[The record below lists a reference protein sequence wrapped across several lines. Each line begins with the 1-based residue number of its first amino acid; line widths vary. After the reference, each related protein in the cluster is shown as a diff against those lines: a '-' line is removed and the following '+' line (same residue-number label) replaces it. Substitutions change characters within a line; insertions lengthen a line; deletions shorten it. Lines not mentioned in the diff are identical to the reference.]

1 MTTDVDSK
9 TVYEK
14 LELFLELS
22 KERTI
27 THPFIVV
34 MLMHEYFRCLYP
46 DDPFIEKRYAE
57 DNLENIISC
66 LDMCI
71 QTLTAITDMGSYFS
85 GNSSLENYMSNFEQE
100 TQSKTQVLYG
110 KLWKKRM
117 AGKSLD
123 STEELKESFKRNGF
137 DIEYV
142 KGKKVL
148 DIGCGSGRFTI
159 ALAKLGAGHV
169 TGVDLGDDGL
179 EVARELASL
188 AKLENITFD
197 KHSVLDLPYEDES
210 FDFVYCKGVLHHTGN
225 LNKGLKEYH
234 RVLKKGGKAFLYLYG
249 SGGLFWTS
257 RRKMRQVMQLIPI
270 DYSIRVLELIGMSSS
285 RTIFVDNWYVPIEEH
300 VESEPLQA
308 YLTKLGY
315 SKIERWKKGSSIELE
330 SMVFSNAPN
339 AKELW
344 GEGELRYILEK

>member
-1 MTTDVDSK
+1 MTRNINSDTAH
-9 TVYEK
+9 EK

-22 KERTI
+22 KERAT

-57 DNLENIISC
+57 DNLENIILC

-71 QTLTAITDMGSYFS
+71 QTLKVITNMGSYFS

-100 TQSKTQVLYG
+100 AQYKTQVLYG

-117 AGKSLD
+117 AQKSLD
-123 STEELKESFKRNGF
+123 STEELKESFERNGF

-142 KGKKVL
+142 KGKNVL
-148 DIGCGSGRFTI
+148 DMGCGSGRFTI

-179 EVARELASL
+179 EIARELSASDEL
-188 AKLENITFD
+188 RNVTFE

-210 FDFVYCKGVLHHTGN
+210 FDFVFCKGVLHHTGN
-225 LNKGLKEYH
+225 LNRGLDEYY
-234 RVLKKGGKAFLYLYG
+234 RVMKRGGQGFLYLYG
-249 SGGLFWTS
+249 SGGLFWNS
-257 RRKMRQVMQLIPI
+257 RRRMRDVMQLIPI
-270 DYSIRVLELIGMSSS
+270 EYSIRVLDLIGMPAR
-285 RTIFVDNWYVPIEEH
+285 RTIFIDSWYVPIEEH
-300 VESEPLQA
+300 VNSESLEG
-308 YLTKLGY
+308 YLTKLGF
-315 SKIERWKKGSSIELE
+315 SKIERWKKGSIVELE
-330 SMVFSNAPN
+330 SMIFSDVPH